1 MAEPTPYPAPKQKK
15 SRTRVPLKKRHSL
28 FGRKRATSTSLLR
41 HPPKTRRKLVLLRCP
56 HCPFTAYSMRDLRYH
71 EELHQKKSAHECH
84 ACSYSVNKLSHL
96 HHHLRLHHS
105 ESEKFEAKTVD
116 QEQASRKRA
125 GLECLEDSN
134 AERKVSWSS
143 LPFKTLSNL
152 INLYLLGKK
161 YQSPVG
167 FTWMSCSSRKHV
179 FQLLLWCW

>member
-15 SRTRVPLKKRHSL
+15 SRIRVPLKTRHSL

-41 HPPKTRRKLVLLRCP
+41 HPPKTRRKLILLQCS

-71 EELHQKKSAHECH
+71 EALHQTKSAHECH
-84 ACSYSVNKLSHL
+84 ACSYSVSKLSHL

-105 ESEKFEAKTVD
+105 ESEKFEAKFTVD

-125 GLECLEDSN
+125 RLECPEDSN
-134 AERKVSWSS
+134 AERKVSRAS
-143 LPFKTLSNL
+143 LLFKTISNF
-152 INLYLLGKK
+152 IYLYLLGNK

-167 FTWMSCSSRKHV
+167 STWMSCSSRKHV
-179 FQLLLWCW
+179 L